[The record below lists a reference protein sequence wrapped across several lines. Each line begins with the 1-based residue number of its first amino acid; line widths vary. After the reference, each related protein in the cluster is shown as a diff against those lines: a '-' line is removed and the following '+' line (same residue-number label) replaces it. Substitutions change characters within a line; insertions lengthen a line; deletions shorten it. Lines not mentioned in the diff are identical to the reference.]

1 MFETSLKI
9 EEEVNSI
16 PSNMS
21 GRYHRNK
28 SQQQHRT
35 KSKLR
40 YVNKSELIVSSPNS
54 VAVEQPVSSEDVI
67 VNNNNN
73 TVDDVASS
81 SKTKTKEEYDYDNN
95 DIDNGMDNTN
105 RLDKLLTDI
114 QQIELS
120 EEEITINDQLQQD
133 EVIIN
138 LIGLLLNTQYNYQS
152 NVSSSINMFCN
163 LASTKIKT
171 V

>member
-1 MFETSLKI
+1 
-9 EEEVNSI
+9 VNSI
-16 PSNMS
+16 PSNMNGS
-21 GRYHRNK
+21 RYHRNK

-54 VAVEQPVSSEDVI
+54 AAVEEPVSPEVVDVNS
-67 VNNNNN
+67 NNNKKNN

-81 SKTKTKEEYDYDNN
+81 SKTKEEDDYDNN
-95 DIDNGMDNTN
+95 DIDFGTN
-105 RLDKLLTDI
+105 RLDKLLCDI

-120 EEEITINDQLQQD
+120 QEEITINDQLQQD

-138 LIGLLLNTQYNYQS
+138 LIGLLLNTFLLMLL
-152 NVSSSINMFCN
+152 VVLTCFATSINRIS
-163 LASTKIKT
+163 AY

>member
-1 MFETSLKI
+1 M
-9 EEEVNSI
+9 N
-16 PSNMS
+16 

-54 VAVEQPVSSEDVI
+54 VAVVEPVSSEDVI
-67 VNNNNN
+67 VNNN

-81 SKTKTKEEYDYDNN
+81 SKTKEEDDY
-95 DIDNGMDNTN
+95 DNGMDNTN
-105 RLDKLLTDI
+105 NLDKLLTDI

-138 LIGLLLNTQYNYQS
+138 LIGLLLNTQYDLLY
-152 NVSSSINMFCN
+152 
-163 LASTKIKT
+163 L
-171 V
+171 

>member
-1 MFETSLKI
+1 
-9 EEEVNSI
+9 
-16 PSNMS
+16 MS

-67 VNNNNN
+67 VNNNNT

-81 SKTKTKEEYDYDNN
+81 SKTKEEYDYDNN
-95 DIDNGMDNTN
+95 DIDN

-138 LIGLLLNTQYNYQS
+138 LMLVVVLTC
-152 NVSSSINMFCN
+152 F
-163 LASTKIKT
+163 AT
-171 V
+171 

>member
-1 MFETSLKI
+1 M
-9 EEEVNSI
+9 NSI
-16 PSNMS
+16 PSNMN
-21 GRYHRNK
+21 GRNHRNK
-28 SQQQHRT
+28 SQQHRT

-54 VAVEQPVSSEDVI
+54 VPVEQPVSSEDVI
-67 VNNNNN
+67 VNNN

-81 SKTKTKEEYDYDNN
+81 SKTKEEDDYDNN
-95 DIDNGMDNTN
+95 DIDIGMDN
-105 RLDKLLTDI
+105 RLDKLLSDI

-138 LIGLLLNTQYNYQS
+138 LIGLLLNTFLFMLVVVLTCFATYQALKLRPCFDKS
-152 NVSSSINMFCN
+152 H
-163 LASTKIKT
+163 K
-171 V
+171 